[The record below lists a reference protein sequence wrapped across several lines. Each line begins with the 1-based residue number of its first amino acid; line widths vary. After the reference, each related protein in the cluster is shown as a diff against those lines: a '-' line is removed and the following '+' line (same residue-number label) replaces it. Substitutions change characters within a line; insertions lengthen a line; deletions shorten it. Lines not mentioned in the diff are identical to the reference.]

1 MTDLAHRQLCPTAKE
16 DKHLSSSHSLESS
29 GRQQDFLRV
38 GIVGCGYVAEHH
50 IRFIAQTKNGRV
62 VGLADQDEVNARRL
76 AQAHGV
82 HNVYGS
88 LQELLDLTPLDV
100 LHILTPP
107 AYHYDHAREALKR
120 GIHVLVEKPC
130 TLEARQTEELYQ
142 LAKEKGVLLC
152 PDFIQLFHPIFQQAA
167 SIINSGRL
175 GRVTYV
181 EAHLSLDLNVP
192 ELREAKGLHWSY
204 RLPGGVLHNYITHPL
219 YLTLYWA
226 GTPHSITVNA
236 KSHGVLPQGLTD
248 HLVIFLEGERCSASV
263 VLSAAI
269 QTEPYYVQVF
279 CERGVILVDFDT
291 SAVLVTEKSSLPRP
305 IRRATSNF
313 MQAWQRSAWAVKN
326 IFNFA
331 RGKLVPYQGLQNLI
345 PSFYSSIKDRTES
358 PVLPELCISV
368 TRVEEAI
375 WAKGGKF
382 QLDKSVRP
390 SKQVAV
396 NRPERILVTGAA
408 GYVGSHVVHE
418 LVKNGYYVRAL
429 VRELSRTE
437 EIEKLGVQLVYGD
450 VRDLSS
456 LIKATEEMDI
466 VVHLAAAS
474 RGTQGFVLDSC
485 VEGTKNVAEAA
496 RIGGA
501 ERVIYMSSMSI
512 YDYLRLRDGDVITE
526 QSPLEEFPESRGT
539 YSLAK
544 RRGEDVALSHL
555 QEESPSW
562 TILRPSVI
570 VGKGHDIFLP
580 AGVKIGQFL
589 ICPSAAQKHLRLIHV
604 EDVAEAIIEL
614 IRDDGTRGRMF
625 TLSQP
630 ESLSLR
636 EYVEGYIR
644 VNGHKNLRVVY
655 FPYWLASLGM
665 RGTTV
670 LARLLGKK
678 LNLNQRRL
686 AYLYRDI
693 YANSQALK
701 DQTGWRPR
709 EGLLQRLK
717 QEIN

>member
-1 MTDLAHRQLCPTAKE
+1 
-16 DKHLSSSHSLESS
+16 
-29 GRQQDFLRV
+29 LRV
-38 GIVGCGYVAEHH
+38 GIVGCGHVAEHH

-76 AQAHGV
+76 AEAHSV
-82 HNVYGS
+82 HDVYGS
-88 LQELLDLTPLDV
+88 LEELLDRTPLDV

-130 TLEARQTEELYQ
+130 TLQACQTEELYR
-142 LAKEKGVLLC
+142 LAKGKGVLLC
-152 PDFIQLFHPIFQQAA
+152 PDFIQLFHPIFQHAA
-167 SIINSGRL
+167 SVINSGRL
-175 GRVTYV
+175 GQVTFV
-181 EAHLSLDLNVP
+181 EAHLSLDLNIP

-219 YLTLYWA
+219 YLTIYWA
-226 GTPHSITVNA
+226 GTPQRITVSA
-236 KSHGVLPQGLTD
+236 KSHGILPQGLTD
-248 HLVIFLEGERCSASV
+248 HLAILLEGERCAASV

-269 QTEPYYVQVF
+269 QTEPYYVRVF
-279 CERGVILVDFDT
+279 CERGIVLVDFDT
-291 SAVLVTEKSSLPRP
+291 STVLIREKSSLPRP

-313 MQAWQRSAWAVKN
+313 MQAWQLSAWAVKN
-326 IFNFA
+326 VVNFA

-345 PSFYSSIKDRTES
+345 PIFYSSIKDQTEP
-358 PVLPELCISV
+358 PVPPELAMSV

-375 WAKGGKF
+375 WAQAGKLN
-382 QLDKSVRP
+382 LDISPRQ

-396 NRPERILVTGAA
+396 TRPERVLVTGAA
-408 GYVGSHVVHE
+408 GYVGSHVVRQ

-429 VRELSRTE
+429 VRELSHTE
-437 EIEKLGVQLVYGD
+437 GLEKLGVQLMYGD
-450 VRDLSS
+450 VRDFNS

-466 VVHLAAAS
+466 LVHLAAAL
-474 RGTQGFVLDSC
+474 RGTQGFVLDSS

-496 RIGGA
+496 CMGGA
-501 ERVIYMSSMSI
+501 KRVIYMSSMSI
-512 YDYLRLRDGDVITE
+512 YDYLKLRDGDVITE

-544 RRGEDVALSHL
+544 RRSEDVALSHL
-555 QEESPSW
+555 QDESPSW

-580 AGVKIGQFL
+580 AGVKAGQFL

-604 EDVAEAIIEL
+604 EDVAAAVFEL
-614 IRDDGTRGRMF
+614 IKNEGTCGRVF

-630 ESLSLR
+630 EPSTLR

-644 VNGHKNLRVVY
+644 ANGHRNLRVVY
-655 FPYWLASLGM
+655 VPYRLASLGM
-665 RGTTV
+665 RGMTV
-670 LARLLGKK
+670 LARLLRKD

-686 AYLYRDI
+686 AYLYRDL
-693 YANSQALK
+693 YASSRALE

-709 EGLLQRLK
+709 EGLLLRLK